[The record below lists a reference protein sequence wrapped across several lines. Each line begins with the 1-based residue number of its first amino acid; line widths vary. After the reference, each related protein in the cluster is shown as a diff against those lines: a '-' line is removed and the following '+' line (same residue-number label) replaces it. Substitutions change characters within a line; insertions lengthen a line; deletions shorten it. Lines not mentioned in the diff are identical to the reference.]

1 MEFKVIFTGFALHC
15 VLNTV
20 LICKSIVSEGQ
31 GSLNDNEAVA
41 VEEGEIPSGLHS
53 IEESSNPKR
62 IGLSPG
68 EFKALQ
74 VGVASSDRVER
85 EKVTFD

>member
-1 MEFKVIFTGFALHC
+1 MEFKVIFIGFALHC

-31 GSLNDNEAVA
+31 GSLNEAVA

-53 IEESSNPKR
+53 IEESSNLKR